1 MIKIRAY
8 MSSVRLILF
17 LLISLLFSLV
27 AAAEKI
33 ENCKWDNR
41 GGIPCISVSKT
52 PNTSDYSIDGINKT
66 IITKEE
72 IIKSG
77 AIDTIDI
84 LKSIQGLDVFQSGQ
98 KGQQTSIFTRGSES
112 NHTLVLLNGI
122 PINDQSTTD
131 GLHDFG
137 QDFIQTI
144 QQIEVYKGANG
155 AHFGPSAIA
164 GAINF
169 VTDIEYKNSFSVSG
183 FDEKNNSINANYTKI
198 TENDWHL
205 NFKGALNR
213 SKTDSAIA
221 LGNEDDGVKNH
232 QINLNAKK
240 WINENLKLKSTI
252 YSRKTKADYDDSATK
267 EADVTSNNE
276 MYAIQTGLEQK
287 SMNSEDI
294 LTLHY
299 HNYDRKYNIQ
309 GKRDIYYS
317 ESLVTKGEKKLNYN
331 KKLSFGYGGEYKYDW
346 GHFNKKSW
354 VEQTKGHIKNFGIFA
369 NAGYK
374 FNGDQILSI
383 YGRSDDHNTTG
394 ENQTYKVNFLQY
406 LNKLKFGITHST
418 GLRNPSLYELYGGSS
433 SYSGNTEL
441 KPEKS
446 STNEIF
452 GEYNISENIKFRSTA
467 YETEINDRIELNSSW
482 SQYEN
487 KSLNIN
493 QEGLESSLNISG
505 NKQNI
510 SISSN
515 FSKSR
520 NDAGGHQNRRPDLS
534 YGVNYSKSF
543 NDDRFGP
550 FDLNMIY
557 KYTGRYRDWDGSG
570 NSFQKSTDLLD
581 LSINKNWYGSTITI
595 NISNL
600 LNERYEK
607 PATYTQDG
615 RQIRFGF
622 KKSF

>member
-1 MIKIRAY
+1 MLIR
-8 MSSVRLILF
+8 VIIFFILT
-17 LLISLLFSLV
+17 ITSLH
-27 AAAEKI
+27 AEDLK
-33 ENCKWDNR
+33 NCAWDNR
-41 GGIPCISVSKT
+41 KGIPCIVVSKT
-52 PNTSDYSIDGINKT
+52 PNSSDYSGAGINKT

-72 IIKSG
+72 IIRSG
-77 AIDTIDI
+77 AVDTNDI

-122 PINDQSTTD
+122 PINDQSSTD

-169 VTDIEYKNSFSVSG
+169 VTDIEYKNSFSISG
-183 FDEKNNSINANYTKI
+183 FDEKNNSINANLSKI
-198 TENDWHL
+198 TQNDWHL
-205 NFKGALNR
+205 NFKGASNK

-221 LGNEDDGVKNH
+221 AGNEDDGLKNY
-232 QINLNAKK
+232 QLNLNAKK
-240 WINENLKLKSTI
+240 WVNENLKFKSTI
-252 YSRKTKADYDDSATK
+252 YSRKTEADYDSSASK
-267 EADVTSNNE
+267 EEAVTADNT
-276 MYAIQTGLEQK
+276 MYAIQTSVEQK
-287 SMNSEDI
+287 TMNSEDE
-294 LTLHY
+294 LTFHY

-309 GKRDIYYS
+309 GKKDIYYS
-317 ESLVTKGEKKLNYN
+317 ESLVAKGEKKLNYN

-346 GHFNKKSW
+346 GHFDKKSW
-354 VEQTKGHIKNFGIFA
+354 VEQTRGHIKNFGIFA
-369 NAGYK
+369 NAGFK
-374 FNGDQILSI
+374 FNDDQIFSI
-383 YGRSDDHNTTG
+383 YSRSDDHNTTG

-406 LNKLKFGITHST
+406 LNKLKLGITHST
-418 GLRNPSLYELYGGSS
+418 GLRTPSLYELYGGSS

-452 GEYNISENIKFRSTA
+452 GEYNITENIKFSSTA
-467 YETEINDRIELNSSW
+467 YKTEISDRIELNSSW

-487 KSLNIN
+487 KVLNIN
-493 QEGLESSLNISG
+493 QKGLESSLNISG
-505 NKQNI
+505 NKQKI

-515 FSKSR
+515 LSKSR
-520 NDAGGHQNRRPDLS
+520 NDSGGHQNRRPDLS
-534 YGVNYSKSF
+534 YGVNYFKSF
-543 NDDRFGP
+543 ENDKFGP

-581 LSINKNWYGSTITI
+581 LSINKKWFGSNI
-595 NISNL
+595 NINITNV

-607 PATYTQDG
+607 PATYAQDG
-615 RQIRFGF
+615 RQIRIGF
-622 KKSF
+622 TKSF

>member
-1 MIKIRAY
+1 MLLLKIIIFF
-8 MSSVRLILF
+8 ILT
-17 LLISLLFSLV
+17 ITSLY
-27 AAAEKI
+27 AEDLK
-33 ENCKWDNR
+33 NCTWDNR
-41 GGIPCISVSKT
+41 KGIPCIVVSKT
-52 PNTSDYSIDGINKT
+52 PNSSDYSGAGINKT

-72 IIKSG
+72 IIRSG
-77 AIDTIDI
+77 AVDTNDI

-169 VTDIEYKNSFSVSG
+169 VTDIEYKNSFSISG
-183 FDEKNNSINANYTKI
+183 FDEKNNSINANLSKI
-198 TENDWHL
+198 TQNDWHL
-205 NFKGALNR
+205 NFKGASNK

-221 LGNEDDGVKNH
+221 AGNEDDGLKNY
-232 QINLNAKK
+232 QLNLNAKK
-240 WINENLKLKSTI
+240 WINENLKFKSTI
-252 YSRKTKADYDDSATK
+252 YSRKTEADYDSSASNE
-267 EADVTSNNE
+267 EAVTSDNA
-276 MYAIQTGLEQK
+276 MYAIQTSVEQK
-287 SMNSEDI
+287 TMNSEDELI
-294 LTLHY
+294 FHY

-309 GKRDIYYS
+309 GKKDIYYS
-317 ESLVTKGEKKLNYN
+317 ESLVAKGEKKLNYN

-346 GHFNKKSW
+346 GHFDKKSW
-354 VEQTKGHIKNFGIFA
+354 VEQTRGHMKNFGIFA
-369 NAGYK
+369 NAGFK
-374 FNGDQILSI
+374 FNDDQILSI
-383 YGRSDDHNTTG
+383 YSRSDDHNTTG

-406 LNKLKFGITHST
+406 LNKLKLGITHST

-452 GEYNISENIKFRSTA
+452 GEYNITENIKFSSTA
-467 YETEINDRIELNSSW
+467 YKTEIYDRIELNSSW

-487 KSLNIN
+487 KVLNIN

-505 NKQNI
+505 NKQKI

-515 FSKSR
+515 LSKSR
-520 NDAGGHQNRRPDLS
+520 NDSGGHQNRRPDLS
-534 YGVNYSKSF
+534 YAVNYFKSF
-543 NDDRFGP
+543 QNDKFGL

-581 LSINKNWYGSTITI
+581 LSINKKWFESNI
-595 NISNL
+595 NINITNV

-607 PATYTQDG
+607 PATYAQDG
-615 RQIRFGF
+615 RQIRIGF
-622 KKSF
+622 TKSF

>member
-1 MIKIRAY
+1 MLIRT
-8 MSSVRLILF
+8 LIIF
-17 LLISLLFSLV
+17 LLVIIKSEASDL
-27 AAAEKI
+27 KKCDW
-33 ENCKWDNR
+33 NNNK
-41 GGIPCISVSKT
+41 GIPCIVISKT
-52 PNTSDYSIDGINKT
+52 PNTSDYSSDGINKT

-72 IIKSG
+72 IIRSG
-77 AIDTIDI
+77 AVDTNDI
-84 LKSIQGLDVFQSGQ
+84 LKTIQGLDVFQSGQ

-169 VTDIEYKNSFSVSG
+169 VTDIEYKNSFSISG
-183 FDEKNNSINANYTKI
+183 FDEKNNSINANLSKI
-198 TENDWHL
+198 TQNDWHL
-205 NFKGALNR
+205 NFKGASNK

-221 LGNEDDGVKNH
+221 AGNEDDGLKNY
-232 QINLNAKK
+232 QLNLNAKK
-240 WINENLKLKSTI
+240 WINQNLKFKSTF
-252 YSRKTKADYDDSATK
+252 YSRNTEADYDSSAEK
-267 EADVTSNNE
+267 EEDVISNNE
-276 MYAIQTGLEQK
+276 MYAIQTSLEQRTK
-287 SMNSEDI
+287 NSENI
-294 LTLHY
+294 LTFHY

-317 ESLVTKGEKKLNYN
+317 ESLATKGEKKLNYN
-331 KKLSFGYGGEYKYDW
+331 NKLSFGYGGDYKYDW
-346 GHFNKKSW
+346 GHFDKKSW
-354 VEQTKGHIKNFGIFA
+354 VEQTRGHIKNFGIFV
-369 NAGYK
+369 NAGFK
-374 FNGDQILSI
+374 FNDDQILSI
-383 YGRSDDHNTTG
+383 YSRSDDHNTTG
-394 ENQTYKVNFLQY
+394 DNQTYKVNFLQY
-406 LNKLKFGITHST
+406 LNNLKLGITHST

-452 GEYNISENIKFRSTA
+452 GEYNITENIKFSSTA
-467 YETEINDRIELNSSW
+467 YKTEISERIELNSSW

-487 KSLNIN
+487 KLLYID

-505 NKQNI
+505 NNQNI

-520 NDAGGHQNRRPDLS
+520 NDTGGHQNRRPDLS
-534 YGVNYSKSF
+534 YGVNYLKIF
-543 NDDRFGP
+543 NNEKFGP
-550 FDLNMIY
+550 LNLNMIY
-557 KYTGRYRDWDGSG
+557 KYTGRYRDWDGG
-570 NSFQKSTDLLD
+570 KNSFQKSTDLLD
-581 LSINKNWYGSTITI
+581 LSINKNWYGSNFSIKIT
-595 NISNL
+595 NV

-622 KKSF
+622 RKEL

>member
-1 MIKIRAY
+1 MLIRFIIFF
-8 MSSVRLILF
+8 ILT
-17 LLISLLFSLV
+17 ITSLH
-27 AAAEKI
+27 AEDLK
-33 ENCKWDNR
+33 NCAWDNR
-41 GGIPCISVSKT
+41 KGIPCIVVSKT
-52 PNTSDYSIDGINKT
+52 PNSSDYSGAGINKT

-72 IIKSG
+72 IIRSG
-77 AIDTIDI
+77 AVDTNDI

-169 VTDIEYKNSFSVSG
+169 VTDIEYKNSFSISG
-183 FDEKNNSINANYTKI
+183 FDEKNNSINANLSKI
-198 TENDWHL
+198 TQNDWHL
-205 NFKGALNR
+205 NFKGASNK

-221 LGNEDDGVKNH
+221 AGNEDDGLKNY
-232 QINLNAKK
+232 QLNLNAKK
-240 WINENLKLKSTI
+240 WINENLKFKSTI
-252 YSRKTKADYDDSATK
+252 YSRKTEADYDSSASAE
-267 EADVTSNNE
+267 EAVTADNT
-276 MYAIQTGLEQK
+276 MYAIQTSVEQK
-287 SMNSEDI
+287 TMNSEDE
-294 LTLHY
+294 LTFHY

-309 GKRDIYYS
+309 GKKDIYYS
-317 ESLVTKGEKKLNYN
+317 ESLVAKGEKKLNYN

-354 VEQTKGHIKNFGIFA
+354 VEQTRGHVKNFGIFA
-369 NAGYK
+369 NAGFK
-374 FNGDQILSI
+374 FNNNQILSI
-383 YGRSDDHNTTG
+383 YSRSDDHNTTG

-406 LNKLKFGITHST
+406 LNKLKLGITHST

-433 SYSGNTEL
+433 SYSGNTGL

-452 GEYNISENIKFRSTA
+452 GEYNITENIKFSSTA
-467 YETEINDRIELNSSW
+467 YKTEIYDRIELNSSW

-487 KSLNIN
+487 KVLNIN

-505 NKQNI
+505 NKQKI

-515 FSKSR
+515 LSKSR
-520 NDAGGHQNRRPDLS
+520 NDSGGHQNRRPDLS
-534 YGVNYSKSF
+534 YGVNYFKSF
-543 NDDRFGP
+543 ENEKFGP

-581 LSINKNWYGSTITI
+581 LSINKKWFGSNINVNIT
-595 NISNL
+595 NV

-607 PATYTQDG
+607 PATYSQDG
-615 RQIRFGF
+615 RQIRIGF
-622 KKSF
+622 TKSF

>member
-1 MIKIRAY
+1 MLTRVIIFF
-8 MSSVRLILF
+8 ILT
-17 LLISLLFSLV
+17 ITSLH
-27 AAAEKI
+27 AENLK
-33 ENCKWDNR
+33 NCAWDNR
-41 GGIPCISVSKT
+41 KGIPCIVVSKT
-52 PNTSDYSIDGINKT
+52 PNSSDYSGAGINKT

-72 IIKSG
+72 IIRSG
-77 AIDTIDI
+77 AVDTNDI

-122 PINDQSTTD
+122 PINDQSSTD

-169 VTDIEYKNSFSVSG
+169 VTDIEYKNSFSISG
-183 FDEKNNSINANYTKI
+183 FDEKNNSINANLSKI
-198 TENDWHL
+198 TQNDWHL
-205 NFKGALNR
+205 NFKGASNK

-221 LGNEDDGVKNH
+221 AGNEDDGLKNY
-232 QINLNAKK
+232 QLNLNAKK
-240 WINENLKLKSTI
+240 WINENLKFKSTI
-252 YSRKTKADYDDSATK
+252 YSRKTEADYDSSASAE
-267 EADVTSNNE
+267 EAVIADNT
-276 MYAIQTGLEQK
+276 MYAIQTSVEQK
-287 SMNSEDI
+287 TMNSEDE
-294 LTLHY
+294 LTFHY

-309 GKRDIYYS
+309 GKKDIYYS
-317 ESLVTKGEKKLNYN
+317 ESLVAKGEKKLNYN

-346 GHFNKKSW
+346 GHFDKKSW
-354 VEQTKGHIKNFGIFA
+354 VEQTRGHVKNFGIFA
-369 NAGYK
+369 NAGFK
-374 FNGDQILSI
+374 FNDDQILSI
-383 YGRSDDHNTTG
+383 YSRSDDHNTTG

-406 LNKLKFGITHST
+406 LNKLKLGITHST
-418 GLRNPSLYELYGGSS
+418 GLRTPSLYELYGSSS
-433 SYSGNTEL
+433 SYSGNTGL

-452 GEYNISENIKFRSTA
+452 GEYNITENIKFSSTA
-467 YETEINDRIELNSSW
+467 YKTEIYDRIELNSSW

-487 KSLNIN
+487 KVLNIN

-505 NKQNI
+505 NKQKI

-515 FSKSR
+515 LSKSR
-520 NDAGGHQNRRPDLS
+520 NDSGGHQNRRPDLS
-534 YGVNYSKSF
+534 YGVNYFKSF
-543 NDDRFGP
+543 ENDIFGP

-581 LSINKNWYGSTITI
+581 LSINKKWFGSNINVNIT
-595 NISNL
+595 NV

-607 PATYTQDG
+607 PATYSQDG
-615 RQIRFGF
+615 RQIRIGF
-622 KKSF
+622 TKSF